1 MSRFT
6 NELRGEL
13 GAYWKADA
21 EKRLEE
27 MEVAVAR
34 GEITIDDNG
43 VARNKIGR
51 ALREDQMEILS
62 FTDWKFSIDATRAA
76 RDEEI
81 SKSIAE
87 CGKNQSAPNQEE
99 IFEMRA
105 AFGEGTKVVDVI
117 SGRVIQL

>member
-1 MSRFT
+1 MTRFT

-27 MEVAVAR
+27 MEIAVAR

-51 ALREDQMEILS
+51 ALMEDQMEILS
-62 FTDWKFSIDATRAA
+62 FTDWRFSEDATRTA
-76 RDEEI
+76 RDAENRIFIEEY
-81 SKSIAE
+81 K
-87 CGKNQSAPNQEE
+87 KNQSAPSQEE
-99 IFEMRA
+99 MSEMRNV
-105 AFGEGTKVVDVI
+105 FGVGTKVADAL
-117 SGRVIQL
+117 SGKTIQL